1 MAYGLTVTGPNSQ
14 FVIDSTLAGAS
25 HLSIFSG
32 PHTSSLG
39 SAYSGAYTDFSAGD
53 LVFAK
58 PADGSGKIFA
68 DFSNPSAP
76 KISGRN
82 TTYHGEDQTYFIVRP
97 AQNSGHSLNQNGSNY
112 GLRILQLGHVSSISI
127 TNGGSGYSSVPAV
140 TIAAPTKGITATGTA
155 TISSG
160 AVTGII
166 VIQEGTGYETPPAIT
181 IAGPGGG
188 GSTATASAVL
198 ANDLM
203 YDSRQT
209 AKNID
214 IKAVKGSIQCVG
226 GGTGTSGQDTESTNI
241 IYGSKTSATYACMNP
256 SHTYFNTL
264 FGTDTEAVRGF
275 DFEGNNVRYVGWT
288 RVAVSGQGYGFA
300 QTLAIRNI
308 AELIVG
314 DLVT

>member
-1 MAYGLTVTGPNSQ
+1 MSYGISITGPNSQ
-14 FVIDSTLAGAS
+14 FVVDSTLAGAS
-25 HLSIFSG
+25 HLSIVSG

-39 SAYSGAYTDFSAGD
+39 TAYSGAYTDFQAGD

-68 DFSNPSAP
+68 DFSTGTL

-127 TNGGSGYSSVPAV
+127 TDGGSGYSSVPAV
-140 TIAAPTKGITATGTA
+140 TIANPTKGITATGTA

-160 AVTGII
+160 AVTGIT
-166 VIQEGTGYETPPAIT
+166 VTQKGTGYATPPAIT

-214 IKAVKGSIQCVG
+214 IKAVKGGIQCVG
-226 GGTGTSGQDTESTNI
+226 GGTGTSGQDTEATNI
-241 IYGSKTSATYACMNP
+241 IYGSKTSDTYACMNP
-256 SHTYFNTL
+256 SHTYFNTNM
-264 FGTDTEAVRGF
+264 GTNTEAVRGF
-275 DFEGNNVRYVGWT
+275 DFEGNNVRYVGWA
-288 RVAVSGQGYGFA
+288 RVVVSGSGYGFA
-300 QTLAIRNI
+300 QTLPIRNI

>member
-1 MAYGLTVTGPNSQ
+1 MAYGLTITGPNSQ

-25 HLSIFSG
+25 HLSIVSG
-32 PHTSSLG
+32 PTTSTGTSYQN
-39 SAYSGAYTDFSAGD
+39 SYTGFQAGD

-76 KISGRN
+76 KVSGKN
-82 TTYHGEDQTYFIVRP
+82 NTYHGENQTYFIVRP

-127 TNGGSGYSSVPAV
+127 TDGGSGYSSVPAV

-160 AVTGII
+160 AVTGIT
-166 VIQEGTGYETPPAIT
+166 VTQEGTGYATPPAIT

-214 IKAVKGSIQCVG
+214 IQAVKGSIQCVG
-226 GGTGTSGQDTESTNI
+226 GGTGTSGQDTEATNI
-241 IYGSKTSATYACMNP
+241 IYGSKTSDTYACMNP
-256 SHTYFNTL
+256 SHTYFNTA

-288 RVAVSGQGYGFA
+288 RVVVIGSGYGFA
-300 QTLAIRNI
+300 QTLPIRNI

-314 DLVT
+314 DLVE